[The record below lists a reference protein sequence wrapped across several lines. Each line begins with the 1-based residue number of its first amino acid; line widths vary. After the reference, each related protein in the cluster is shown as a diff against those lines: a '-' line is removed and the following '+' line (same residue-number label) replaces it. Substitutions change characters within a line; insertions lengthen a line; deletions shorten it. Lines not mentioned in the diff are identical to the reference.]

1 MMSARSI
8 LVADDDELVLAMVE
22 RALRKAG
29 YAVTTVVDGA
39 TARDRLAERRFDL
52 LLTDLSMPGLNGFE
66 LMAQAHAT
74 GAVGA
79 TIVMTGES
87 SISTAVRAM
96 REGASDFV
104 TKPIAPDAIVS
115 TVDRVLGTA
124 LAIEGDEHASA
135 RAFREAH
142 AREMV
147 GEHPKLLD
155 VFSLLERVVDTDC
168 NVLISGESGTGKELV
183 AKAVHDAS
191 ERRSGPF
198 VTVNCA
204 AIPAELMESEI
215 FGHAKGAFTGAT
227 ERRIGKFEAA
237 DGGTLFL
244 DEIGE
249 MDLGLQSKLLRVI
262 QDHQFTPVGE
272 HRSRTANVRI
282 VAATNRD
289 LEKEAEAGTFRLDLY
304 HRLNVI
310 PVELPAL
317 RERSSDVGALVRHF
331 AKLTAARYKRPVVGI
346 TDEALRLL
354 EGHSWPGNVR
364 ELRNL
369 VERLVILK
377 KDEAPIA
384 AADLPASFRQARVS
398 QAFNALRLPE
408 GGIDLRGTLDKIES
422 QLTLDA
428 LERSKGNKAKAASL
442 LGLKRTTLLERI
454 KRLNLAEVA

>member
-1 MMSARSI
+1 MTTTRSI
-8 LVADDDELVLAMVE
+8 LAADDDELVLAMVE

-29 YAVTTVVDGA
+29 YAVTTAVDGA
-39 TARDRLAERRFDL
+39 SARALLDTRRFDL
-52 LLTDLSMPGLNGFE
+52 LLTDISMPGMTGFE
-66 LMAQAHAT
+66 LMAEAHAL
-74 GAVGA
+74 GMVGA
-79 TIVMTGES
+79 TVVMTGES
-87 SISTAVRAM
+87 SINTAVRAM

-104 TKPIAPDAIVS
+104 TKPVTPDAIVS
-115 TVDRVLGTA
+115 TVDRVLGTS
-124 LAIEGDEHASA
+124 LSCEGDEYASA

-147 GEHPKLLD
+147 GEHPKLLE

-191 ERRSGPF
+191 ERHEGPF

-227 ERRIGKFEAA
+227 ERRLGKFEAA

-249 MDLGLQSKLLRVI
+249 MDLALQSKLLRVI
-262 QDHQFTPVGE
+262 QDRQFTPVGE

-282 VAATNRD
+282 VAATNRN
-289 LEKEAEAGTFRLDLY
+289 LEAEAQAGTFRLDLY

-310 PVELPAL
+310 PVELPPL
-317 RERSSDVGALVRHF
+317 RERSSDVGALVQHF
-331 AKLTAARYKRPVVGI
+331 AKLTAARYRRPVVGVS
-346 TDEALRLL
+346 DEALRLL

-377 KDEAPIA
+377 KDETPIGVKE
-384 AADLPASFRQARVS
+384 LPASFQQVRVS
-398 QAFNALRLPE
+398 QAFGALRLPE
-408 GGIDLRGTLDKIES
+408 AGIDLRGTLEKIES
-422 QLTLDA
+422 QLTKDA